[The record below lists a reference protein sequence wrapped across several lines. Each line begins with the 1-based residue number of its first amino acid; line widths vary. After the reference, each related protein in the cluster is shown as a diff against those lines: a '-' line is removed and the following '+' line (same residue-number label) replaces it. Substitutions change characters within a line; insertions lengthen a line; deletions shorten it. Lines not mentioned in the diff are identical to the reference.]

1 MFRSISRA
9 LRRPIMWPVSVL
21 LLSLFAD
28 IGADIRALAKLHD
41 DGLLTDGEFS
51 SAKAKAVESWSP
63 RGGGAQLSSV
73 LVDCGDSNGKVLTA
87 VYNHVSG
94 PIDLTNASL
103 CPEVIGTDGY
113 PQKLKPVNVPDR
125 TQHQ

>member
-1 MFRSISRA
+1 
-9 LRRPIMWPVSVL
+9 MWPVSVL

-28 IGADIRALAKLHD
+28 IGADIRTLAKLHD
-41 DGLLTDGEFS
+41 DGLLTDQEFS

-63 RGGGAQLSSV
+63 PVRGSGGAQLSSV
-73 LVDCGDSNGKVLTA
+73 LVDCGDGNGKVLTA

-113 PQKLKPVNVPDR
+113 PQKLSPVNVPDR
-125 TQHQ
+125 TQRQ